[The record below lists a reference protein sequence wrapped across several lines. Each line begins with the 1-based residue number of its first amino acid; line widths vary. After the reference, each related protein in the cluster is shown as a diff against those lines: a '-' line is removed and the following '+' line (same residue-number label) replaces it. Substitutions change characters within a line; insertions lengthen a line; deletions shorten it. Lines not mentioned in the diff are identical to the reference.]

1 VEASALVTVRPLDV
15 VEGPAK
21 LFDLRAE
28 PIAFGSVLL
37 ALGSEAVALAAEDLD
52 VLRLYSC
59 RMELLLKAGMLV
71 TVRPFDVV
79 EGPAKLLDL
88 RAEPIAFGSMLFA
101 LGPKPVA
108 LAAEGLD
115 VLARLLLCLLDLLL
129 EAGVLITM
137 RPLDVVEGPT
147 KLLELA
153 AEPIAFGPMLLALS
167 TEPVALAAEDLDV
180 VGLLSCLLEAGE
192 FIAMRLF
199 GVIEGPAEGVAI

>member
-1 VEASALVTVRPLDV
+1 MEASALVTVRPLDV
-15 VEGPAK
+15 VDGPAK
-21 LFDLRAE
+21 LFDLRVE
-28 PIAFGSVLL
+28 PIAFGPMLL
-37 ALGSEAVALAAEDLD
+37 ALSKE
-52 VLRLYSC
+52 
-59 RMELLLKAGMLV
+59 
-71 TVRPFDVV
+71 
-79 EGPAKLLDL
+79 
-88 RAEPIAFGSMLFA
+88 
-101 LGPKPVA
+101 PVA

-115 VLARLLLCLLDLLL
+115 VLARLLLCLLELLL
-129 EAGVLITM
+129 EAGMLITM

-180 VGLLSCLLEAGE
+180 LELLSCLLEAGQ